1 MIGLSTYLL
10 EMRNICKSFPG
21 VQALKDV
28 NFDLNPGE
36 VHALLGENGAGKSTL
51 IKILG
56 GIYKMDEG
64 DIYINGN
71 KVIINSVHDS
81 KKYGISIIHQE
92 LMLIPYMTVAENIF
106 LFREFVDK
114 WGLVNKKL
122 MNENAQAILK
132 EFNFDIDPKTIVCN
146 LTIGQQQMI
155 EIIKAVTS
163 NSKIIVMD
171 EPTSSLS
178 EEEVSTL
185 FNVIKQ
191 LKQNGVG
198 IIYIS
203 HRMSELEE
211 IADRVTV
218 LRDGQY
224 VGTKLMDETN
234 NDELISMMV
243 GRKIENYYTRTF
255 DKQGE
260 VIFEVRNL
268 TRKGVID
275 NVSFDL
281 RKGEILGFAG
291 LIGAGRSE
299 TARCI
304 FGIDKYD
311 SGVFLINNKE
321 IKIKNTVDAIK
332 NGIALVPENRKEE
345 GLFLL
350 QDCKFN
356 ISFQII
362 DKFIKLFFIDR
373 KYELQIAEK
382 YIRELTIRTPSVKQ
396 KVGYLSGGNQQKIV
410 IAKWL
415 SINPKII
422 ILDEPTRGIDVGAK
436 AEIYRIIDDLR
447 KQGVSIIMISSEL
460 PEIINMSDRVVVM
473 SHGKITKILNKEE
486 LSQEN
491 IMHYALGGI

>member
-1 MIGLSTYLL
+1 MSTYLL

-81 KKYGISIIHQE
+81 KKYGVSIIHQE

-114 WGLVNKKL
+114 WGLVNKKI
-122 MNENAQAILK
+122 MNETAQAILK
-132 EFNFDIDPKTIVCN
+132 EFNLDIDPKTIVCN

-178 EEEVSTL
+178 EEEVLTL

-203 HRMSELEE
+203 HRMSELKD

-224 VGTKLMDETN
+224 VGTKLMGETN

-255 DKQGE
+255 DKQGD
-260 VIFEVRNL
+260 VIFKVRNL
-268 TRKGVID
+268 SRKGVID

-311 SGVFLINNKE
+311 SGIFLINNKE
-321 IKIKNTVDAIK
+321 VKIKNTADAIK

-356 ISFQII
+356 ISFQIM
-362 DKFIKLFFIDR
+362 DKFIKLFFVDR
-373 KYELQIAEK
+373 KFELQIAEK

-410 IAKWL
+410 ISKWL

>member
-1 MIGLSTYLL
+1 MSTYLL

>member
-1 MIGLSTYLL
+1 MSTHLL
-10 EMRNICKSFPG
+10 EMKNICKSFPG

-28 NFDLNPGE
+28 NFDLDPGE

-122 MNENAQAILK
+122 MNENAQVILK
-132 EFNFDIDPKTIVCN
+132 EFNFDIDPKTSVCN

-203 HRMSELEE
+203 HRMSELKE

-321 IKIKNTVDAIK
+321 IKIKNTADAIK

-362 DKFIKLFFIDR
+362 DKFIKLFFVDR